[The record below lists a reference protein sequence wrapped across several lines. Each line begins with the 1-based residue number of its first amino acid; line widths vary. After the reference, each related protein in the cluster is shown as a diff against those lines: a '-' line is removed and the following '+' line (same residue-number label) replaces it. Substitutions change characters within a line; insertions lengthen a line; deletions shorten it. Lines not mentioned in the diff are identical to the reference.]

1 MRSSPPSQNKSR
13 SSNVNYGFMHNDSS
27 SEDSFL
33 FPQTS
38 QVFLCSLSLCLHC
51 KTKWPVDVMMRG
63 LTLSNCFFKRCQEF
77 HELPICGSP
86 CTCEITES
94 LSSMCQN
101 EAVPG
106 LFHLPPTDV
115 PQFRQNAW
123 PKNPNT
129 CCSSDWLLVTSKKV
143 REWITLGSPH
153 MTPKGCS
160 LHFRLPASQTALSVQ
175 SFSW

>member
-1 MRSSPPSQNKSR
+1 MILPQKTVFYFLRPAKCSCVPWASAYIAKQN
-13 SSNVNYGFMHNDSS
+13 D
-27 SEDSFL
+27 
-33 FPQTS
+33 Q
-38 QVFLCSLSLCLHC
+38 
-51 KTKWPVDVMMRG
+51 
-63 LTLSNCFFKRCQEF
+63 LTWWWGDWHLSNCFFKRCQEF